1 MCVHLVYIRKVWR
14 YQRGDK
20 TRTSKEDRQHNGQ
33 QKKYKGTNNDL
44 QNTAQKTNDQAT
56 RTPLKPEGELRC
68 SGRVGSSDPCV
79 VPVVLSKLRLDI
91 YDYRFCSPMFDGYI
105 WYYERL
111 GQRFIDNEWR
121 IYTKLT

>member
-1 MCVHLVYIRKVWR
+1 MDNRKSTKGQTTIYKTLHRKLTIRK
-14 YQRGDK
+14 K
-20 TRTSKEDRQHNGQ
+20 
-33 QKKYKGTNNDL
+33 
-44 QNTAQKTNDQAT
+44 

-79 VPVVLSKLRLDI
+79 VPVVLSKLSLDI

-111 GQRFIDNEWR
+111 GQRSTDNE
-121 IYTKLT
+121 